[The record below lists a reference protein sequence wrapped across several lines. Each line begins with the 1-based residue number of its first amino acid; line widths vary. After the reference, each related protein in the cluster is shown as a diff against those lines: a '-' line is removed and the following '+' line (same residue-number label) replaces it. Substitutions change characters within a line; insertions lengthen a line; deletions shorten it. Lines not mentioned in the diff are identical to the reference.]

1 MSKVEYKDIIAF
13 HPGYYVKDVIE
24 DLEMSQCEFAKRLE
38 ITDKTLSK
46 LLSGEAPMSREIAK
60 KISQMLGTS
69 VDVWLELQKKYE
81 DKCCQIEQLKE
92 LERETKCLE
101 DIDYSYFCKLKVV
114 APTKDKKEKVQNL
127 RKYLQVASLCTLGK
141 PDLLAA
147 CKTSVPE
154 VEVKHVINANAWIQ
168 TGINFAKNMICG
180 PFDEKKLKNSLI
192 EIRQMTVQEPT
203 VFYPRLEKI
212 LAECGVA
219 LVALPYLKNSGING
233 AVKWLNNDKVLLL
246 INDRK
251 KAADMFWFALF
262 HELKHILQNRKK
274 TVYISYEK
282 KSDSRLTLGADDAES
297 EKEANIFAADFL
309 VPRKIYKQFVAA
321 GDFSEKSI
329 SKFAEAIGVSNS
341 IVIGRL
347 QHDGYV
353 GWQDKLSGL
362 REQYAII

>member
-1 MSKVEYKDIIAF
+1 MIKVEYGDIIAF
-13 HPGYYVKDVIE
+13 HPGYYVKDIIE

-46 LLSGEAPMSREIAK
+46 LLSGEAPMSNEIAK
-60 KISQMLGTS
+60 KMSQMLGTS

-81 DKCCQIEQLKE
+81 DKCCQIEQLQE
-92 LERETKCLE
+92 IERETKCLE
-101 DIDYSYFCKLKVV
+101 EIDYSYFSKLNVV

-154 VEVKHVINANAWIQ
+154 VELKHVINANAWIQ
-168 TGINFAKNMICG
+168 TGINFAKNVICE
-180 PFDEKKLKNSLI
+180 PFDGKKLKEALM

-212 LAECGVA
+212 LSECGVA
-219 LVALPYLKNSGING
+219 LVALPYLRNSGVNG

-251 KAADMFWFALF
+251 KVADLFWFALF

-274 TVYISYEK
+274 AVYISYENK
-282 KSDSRLTLGADDAES
+282 YGYRLTLGADDEES
-297 EKEANIFAADFL
+297 EKEANEFAADFL
-309 VPRKIYKQFVAA
+309 VPSKSYQKFVSA
-321 GDFSEKSI
+321 GDFSENNIK
-329 SKFAEAIGVSNS
+329 KFAKAIGVNSS

-347 QHDGYV
+347 QYDCHV
-353 GWQDKLSGL
+353 NWKDKLSGL
-362 REQYAII
+362 KEQYVIG

>member
-1 MSKVEYKDIIAF
+1 MIKFEYKEIIAF
-13 HPGYYVKDVIE
+13 HPGYYVKDIIE
-24 DLEMSQCEFAKRLE
+24 DLEMNQCEFAKRLE
-38 ITDKTLSK
+38 ITEKTLSK

-60 KISQMLGTS
+60 KMSQMLGTS

-81 DKCCQIEQLKE
+81 DKCCQIEQLQK

-101 DIDYSYFCKLKVV
+101 EIDYSYFSKLNVV

-168 TGINFAKNMICG
+168 TGINFAKNMICD
-180 PFDEKKLKNSLI
+180 PFDGKKLKEALM
-192 EIRQMTVQEPT
+192 EIRQITMQDPT
-203 VFYPRLEKI
+203 VFYPRLKKM

-219 LVALPYLKNSGING
+219 LVALPYLRNSGING
-233 AVKWLNNDKVLLL
+233 AVKWLKNDKVLLL

-251 KAADMFWFALF
+251 KTADLFWFALF

-274 TVYISYEK
+274 AVYISYEHK
-282 KSDSRLTLGADDAES
+282 ADSRLTLGAGDADS
-297 EKEANIFAADFL
+297 ENDANEFAANFL
-309 VPRKIYKQFVAA
+309 LPPKQYQKFIAA
-321 GDFSEKSI
+321 GDFSEEKVKS
-329 SKFAEAIGVSNS
+329 FAEEVGVNFS
-341 IVIGRL
+341 IIIGRL
-347 QHDGYV
+347 QHDGHV
-353 GWQDKLSGL
+353 DWKDKLSGL
-362 REQYAII
+362 KEQYVIG

>member
-13 HPGYYVKDVIE
+13 HPGYYVKDIIE

-46 LLSGEAPMSREIAK
+46 LLSGEAPLSKEIAK
-60 KISQMLGTS
+60 KMSQMLGTS
-69 VDVWLELQKKYE
+69 VEVWLELQKKYE
-81 DKCCQIEQLKE
+81 YKCCQIEQMKDLEKE
-92 LERETKCLE
+92 VDCLE
-101 DIDYSYFCKLKVV
+101 NIDYRYFSKLNVV

-168 TGINFAKNMICG
+168 TGINFAKNMVCE
-180 PFDEKKLKNSLI
+180 PFDGKKLKDVLM
-192 EIRQMTVQEPT
+192 EIRQMTLQEPAIFYSRLQT
-203 VFYPRLEKI
+203 V

-251 KAADMFWFALF
+251 KTADLFWFALF
-262 HELKHILQNRKK
+262 HELKHILQKRKK
-274 TVYISYEK
+274 MVYISYVNKE
-282 KSDSRLTLGADDAES
+282 DYRLTLGADDEES
-297 EKEANIFAADFL
+297 EKEANQFAADFL
-309 VPRKIYKQFVAA
+309 LPPKQYQKFITAD
-321 GDFSEKSI
+321 DFREEKVKS
-329 SKFAEAIGVSNS
+329 FAEEIGVNFS
-341 IVIGRL
+341 IIIGRL
-347 QHDGYV
+347 QHDGHV
-353 GWQDKLSGL
+353 DWKDKLSGL
-362 REQYAII
+362 KEQYVIG

>member
-46 LLSGEAPMSREIAK
+46 LLSGEASLSKEIAK
-60 KISQMLGTS
+60 KMSQMLGTS
-69 VDVWLELQKKYE
+69 VEVWLELQKKYE

-101 DIDYSYFCKLKVV
+101 NIDYSYFSKLNVV
-114 APTKDKKEKVQNL
+114 TPTKNKKEKVQNL

-168 TGINFAKNMICG
+168 TGINFAKNMVCG
-180 PFDEKKLKNSLI
+180 PFNEKKLKNSLM
-192 EIRQMTVQEPT
+192 EIRQMTMQDPT
-203 VFYPRLEKI
+203 VFYPRLIKM
-212 LAECGVA
+212 LSECGVA

-246 INDRK
+246 INDRS
-251 KAADMFWFALF
+251 KAADLFWFALF
-262 HELKHILQNRKK
+262 HELKHVLQNRKK
-274 TVYISYEK
+274 AVYISYEK

-297 EKEANIFAADFL
+297 EKDANEFAADFL
-309 VPRKIYKQFVAA
+309 VPPKQYQKFINA
-321 GDFSEKSI
+321 GDFFEEKI
-329 SKFAEAIGVSNS
+329 KTFAEEIGVGQG

-353 GWQDKLSGL
+353 DWKDKLSSL
-362 REQYAII
+362 KEQYVIG

>member
-1 MSKVEYKDIIAF
+1 MIKFEYKEIIAF
-13 HPGYYVKDVIE
+13 HPGYYVKDVID

-46 LLSGEAPMSREIAK
+46 LLSGEAPMSNEIAK
-60 KISQMLGTS
+60 KMSQMLGTS
-69 VDVWLELQKKYE
+69 IEVWLELQKKYE

-92 LERETKCLE
+92 LERETKCLD
-101 DIDYSYFCKLKVV
+101 DIDYSYFSKLNVV
-114 APTKDKKEKVQNL
+114 TTTKDKKEKVQNL

-168 TGINFAKNMICG
+168 TGINFAKNMVCE
-180 PFDEKKLKNSLI
+180 PFDEKKLKHFLM
-192 EIRQMTVQEPT
+192 EIRQMTMQDPK
-203 VFYPRLEKI
+203 VFYPRLKKM

-219 LVALPYLKNSGING
+219 LVALPYLRNSGVNG

-251 KAADMFWFALF
+251 KAADLFWFALF

-282 KSDSRLTLGADDAES
+282 KSDYRLTLGADDEES

-309 VPRKIYKQFVAA
+309 VPPKSYQKFISAR
-321 GDFSEKSI
+321 DFSENNIK
-329 SKFAEAIGVSNS
+329 KFAGAIGVSS
-341 IVIGRL
+341 SVVIGRL

-353 GWQDKLSGL
+353 DWKNNLSRL
-362 REQYAII
+362 REQYVIG